1 MAPAGR
7 RPFTRRALA
16 EDVAETL
23 VRHIRDEGLRKGEA
37 LPAVTRLAEEL
48 HVSRSVVREAVDRL
62 VQDGT
67 LTYSGGRRWRVG
79 AVRGRRSEAARSD
92 ARRGAPGAPGER
104 LQHASLADQ
113 ASAAVLRMILEEG
126 YRDGDPL
133 PSVSDLARRYGVS
146 ILVIREALASLAARG
161 ILQRRQGRESI
172 VATPPSDIISSILRT
187 RAHLEGISVDEFQA
201 CRAALEIQAAMHAAT
216 TGTPDERRAALQP
229 YLEGMHGAEKL
240 EEFNRHDVDFHV
252 AVAKIS
258 GNRAILVLLEALN
271 ELVREAVDV
280 TYERVF
286 QREGQRGHAATIEFH
301 ERIANAIVEG
311 DPEAATVAMAEHFEY
326 SRIGRVAIPGISR
339 QLSAVAK

>member
-1 MAPAGR
+1 MARAGR

-16 EDVAETL
+16 DEVAESL
-23 VRHIRDEGLRKGEA
+23 IRYIRDEGLRRGEA
-37 LPAVTRLAEEL
+37 LPAVTRLAEQL

-62 VQDGT
+62 VDDGT

-79 AVRGRRSEAARSD
+79 TVRGRRPEAGAHAEARGRSV
-92 ARRGAPGAPGER
+92 GTPEL

-126 YRDGDPL
+126 YREGDPL
-133 PSVSDLARRYGVS
+133 PSVADLARRYGVS

-216 TGTPDERRAALQP
+216 AGTPDDKRAALQP
-229 YLEGMHGAEKL
+229 FIDGMRSAAKL
-240 EEFNRHDVDFHV
+240 EDFNRNDVDFHV
-252 AVAKIS
+252 AVATIC

-271 ELVREAVDV
+271 DLVREAVDV

-286 QREGQRGHAATIEFH
+286 RREGERGHTATIEFH
-301 ERIANAIVEG
+301 ERIASAIVDG

-339 QLSAVAK
+339 QLAAVAK